1 MLTIIAT
8 PIGNLD
14 DISKRAIDS
23 LNNADLILC
32 EDTRITKKL
41 LDHYNIKKPVQ
52 SLHQH
57 TDESKIRTFIHKLQK
72 DQNIA
77 YVSDAGTPGVN
88 DPGGK
93 LTAEAHKAGI
103 TVSPIPG
110 PSALTAA
117 ISVCGFPMEQFTYLG
132 FAPTKKGRQTFFKDV
147 MERDEASIFF
157 ESTHRLLKALESL
170 VDVGPSYAEAM
181 EGRRETSDPPTLK
194 LRRAGAGRGTSN
206 VGRLI
211 CVCREMT
218 KIYETI
224 YRGTAQKV
232 LMDIQN
238 SSAKGESVIIVAPK
252 KYNENNA

>member
-1 MLTIIAT
+1 MNFNLIMLTIIAT

-32 EDTRITKKL
+32 EDTRVTKKL

-57 TDESKIRTFIHKLQK
+57 TDDAKIRTFINKLQK

-93 LTAEAHKAGI
+93 LAAEAHKAGI

-132 FAPTKKGRQTFFKDV
+132 FAPTKKGRQTFFQNV

-157 ESTHRLLKALESL
+157 ESTHRLIKTLEQINS
-170 VDVGPSYAEAM
+170 EI
-181 EGRRETSDPPTLK
+181 RNTSPQANAPQEQK
-194 LRRAGAGRGTSN
+194 YEK
-206 VGRLI
+206 RLI

-238 SSAKGESVIIVAPK
+238 SSAKGESVIIIAPK
-252 KYNENNA
+252 KYYENTA

>member
-1 MLTIIAT
+1 MNFNLTMLTIIAT

-170 VDVGPSYAEAM
+170 VDVGLA
-181 EGRRETSDPPTLK
+181 TSD
-194 LRRAGAGRGTSN
+194 AGRL
-206 VGRLI
+206 V

>member
-1 MLTIIAT
+1 MLNIVAT

-14 DISKRAIDS
+14 DITKRALDTLS
-23 LNNADLILC
+23 TTDLILC
-32 EDTRITKKL
+32 EDTRVTKKL

-57 TDESKIRTFIHKLQK
+57 TDDAKIKTIINKLKK
-72 DQNIA
+72 DENIS

-93 LTAEAHKAGI
+93 LVAEALKANV
-103 TVSPIPG
+103 TVTTIPG

-117 ISVCGFPMEQFTYLG
+117 ISICGFPMEQFTYLG

-147 MERDEASIFF
+147 MQRDEAVIFF
-157 ESTHRLLKALESL
+157 ESTHRLIKALESL
-170 VDVGPSYAEAM
+170 VDVGRA
-181 EGRRETSDPPTLK
+181 TSDE
-194 LRRAGAGRGTSN
+194 R
-206 VGRLI
+206 RLI
-211 CVCREMT
+211 SVCREMT

-224 YRGTAQKV
+224 YRGTAEKV

-238 SSAKGESVIIVAPK
+238 SSAKGESVVIIAPK
-252 KYNENNA
+252 KYHE

>member
-32 EDTRITKKL
+32 EDTRVTKKL
-41 LDHYNIKKPVQ
+41 LDHYNIKKPLQ

-57 TDESKIRTFIHKLQK
+57 TDESKIRAFIHKLQK

-132 FAPTKKGRQTFFKDV
+132 FAPTKKGRQTFFRNII
-147 MERDEASIFF
+147 EREEASIFF
-157 ESTHRLLKALESL
+157 ESTHRLIKALESL
-170 VDVGPSYAEAM
+170 NEVV
-181 EGRRETSDPPTLK
+181 
-194 LRRAGAGRGTSN
+194 RGTTYD
-206 VGRLI
+206 VRMI

-224 YRGTAQKV
+224 YRGSIEKV
-232 LMDIQN
+232 LMDVQN

-252 KYNENNA
+252 KYNEHK

>member
-32 EDTRITKKL
+32 EDTRVTKKL

-117 ISVCGFPMEQFTYLG
+117 ISVCGFPMEQFIYLG
-132 FAPTKKGRQTFFKDV
+132 FAPTKKGRQTFFKEV

-157 ESTHRLLKALESL
+157 ESTHRLIKALESMNE
-170 VDVGPSYAEAM
+170 VV
-181 EGRRETSDPPTLK
+181 
-194 LRRAGAGRGTSN
+194 RGTTYASPESSRRD
-206 VGRLI
+206 VRMI

>member
-32 EDTRITKKL
+32 EDTRVTKKL

-132 FAPTKKGRQTFFKDV
+132 FAPTKKGRQTFFKEV

-157 ESTHRLLKALESL
+157 ESTHRLIKALESINE
-170 VDVGPSYAEAM
+170 VI
-181 EGRRETSDPPTLK
+181 
-194 LRRAGAGRGTSN
+194 RGTTYASPESN
-206 VGRLI
+206 RRDVRMI

>member
-32 EDTRITKKL
+32 EDTRVTKKL

-57 TDESKIRTFIHKLQK
+57 TDDAKIRTFIHKLQK

-132 FAPTKKGRQTFFKDV
+132 FAPTKKGRQTFFKNI
-147 MERDEASIFF
+147 MEREEATIFF
-157 ESTHRLLKALESL
+157 ESTHRLIKTLEQINSEIRN
-170 VDVGPSYAEAM
+170 SKYE
-181 EGRRETSDPPTLK
+181 K
-194 LRRAGAGRGTSN
+194 
-206 VGRLI
+206 RLI

-224 YRGTAQKV
+224 YRGTALKV

-252 KYNENNA
+252 KYNEHN